1 MTEPG
6 EERPAASAVTGDMA
20 SLESVRVDK
29 WLWAA
34 RCFKTR
40 GLASEVCVGGHV

>member
-6 EERPAASAVTGDMA
+6 EERPAAPAVTGDMA
-20 SLESVRVDK
+20 NLESVRVDK

-40 GLASEVCVGGHV
+40 GRRARRARAGT